1 MIHINIRR
9 FLLGCDLAK
18 SLDYTSF
25 AVIEMY
31 NDLVN
36 PSYHLRGLDR
46 IKGTDYPK
54 IIKLIVATIK
64 RLNRETDTSDGP
76 ALCMDASGLGAP
88 VKDFLI

>member
-1 MIHINIRR
+1 
-9 FLLGCDLAK
+9 
-18 SLDYTSF
+18 
-25 AVIEMY
+25 MY